1 MAGVVAGRYSIFGF
15 IKRSASNRNRTGK
28 EIAQKRE
35 NLELYWNQDLETL
48 SQEALSGLQLE
59 RLSWTLAQANQ
70 SPHYNALFA
79 EKGIEL
85 EHIRR
90 LEDVR
95 RLPFTTKKDLRAQF
109 PYGLLCIDLKEV
121 VRLHSSSGTT
131 GQATVVFYSRRDIDN
146 WADLVSRCMW
156 MTGVQQDD
164 VFQNLTGYGLFT
176 GGLGFHY
183 GGERLGTL
191 TIPAGAGNSKRQIL
205 LMQQFGTTVIHL
217 IPSYAMRLMQ
227 VMEELGIEPRR
238 DLKLRIAFLGAEP
251 HSEEI
256 RQRVERYFGVE
267 AFNSYGLSEMNGPGV
282 AFECPAKQ
290 GMHIWEDAF
299 LVEVINPETL
309 EPVDPGEEGELV
321 LTTLTR
327 EAMPIIRYRT
337 NDLTRVLPGPCGCGR
352 IHCRLDRIKGR
363 TDEMLIIKG
372 VNIFPVQV
380 EQALMEIPEVGQNYL
395 IILERM
401 DEIDTICVQVEM
413 HPDIFRE
420 DMRYLKRLQDKITHE
435 LRNELLVTPKV
446 ELVQPNT
453 LPRSPGKAVRVE
465 DRRARETA
473 SS

>member
-1 MAGVVAGRYSIFGF
+1 M
-15 IKRSASNRNRTGK
+15 
-28 EIAQKRE
+28 
-35 NLELYWNQDLETL
+35 YWNQDLETM
-48 SQEALSGLQLE
+48 SPEALSELQLG
-59 RLSWTLAQANQ
+59 RLRRTLFQAVE
-70 SPHYNALFA
+70 SPHYSKVFA
-79 EKGIEL
+79 ENGVKPDRIETIADI
-85 EHIRR
+85 H
-90 LEDVR
+90 
-95 RLPFTTKKDLRAQF
+95 RLPFTTKEDLRDQF
-109 PYGLLCIDLKEV
+109 PYGLLCVDQKEII
-121 VRLHSSSGTT
+121 RLHSSSGTS
-131 GQATVVFYSRRDIDN
+131 GQATVVFHSRSDIEN
-146 WADLVSRCMW
+146 WADLVSRCMY
-156 MTGVQQDD
+156 MTGVRQDD

-191 TIPAGAGNSKRQIL
+191 TIPSGTGNTKRQIL

-227 VMEELGIEPRR
+227 VMEEMGVNPRR

-282 AFECPAKQ
+282 AFECPEKE

-299 LVEVINPETL
+299 LVEIIDPDTL
-309 EPVDPGEEGELV
+309 EPLPPGEEGELV
-321 LTTLTR
+321 LTTLSR

-337 NDLTRVLPGPCGCGR
+337 NDLTRILPGKCRCGR
-352 IHCRLDRIKGR
+352 VHSRLDRIIGR
-363 TDEMLIIKG
+363 TDDMLIIKG

-395 IILERM
+395 IILERVDEM
-401 DEIDTICVQVEM
+401 DTMRLQVEM
-413 HPDIFRE
+413 RADIFQE
-420 DMRYLKRLQDKITHE
+420 DMRHLKRLQNKITRE

-453 LPRSPGKAVRVE
+453 LPRSQGKAVRVE
-465 DRRARETA
+465 DRRNQ
-473 SS
+473 

>member
-1 MAGVVAGRYSIFGF
+1 MSP
-15 IKRSASNRNRTGK
+15 
-28 EIAQKRE
+28 
-35 NLELYWNQDLETL
+35 
-48 SQEALSGLQLE
+48 EALSELQLG
-59 RLSWTLAQANQ
+59 RLRRTLFQAVE
-70 SPHYNALFA
+70 SPHYSKVFA
-79 EKGIEL
+79 ENGVKPDRIETIADI
-85 EHIRR
+85 H
-90 LEDVR
+90 
-95 RLPFTTKKDLRAQF
+95 RLPFTSKEDLRDQF
-109 PYGLLCIDLKEV
+109 PYGLLCVDQKEII
-121 VRLHSSSGTT
+121 RLHSSSGTS
-131 GQATVVFYSRRDIDN
+131 GQATVVFHSRSDIEN
-146 WADLVSRCMW
+146 WADLVSRCMY
-156 MTGVQQDD
+156 MTGVRQDD

-191 TIPAGAGNSKRQIL
+191 TIPSGTGNTKRQIL

-227 VMEELGIEPRR
+227 VMEEMGVNPRR

-282 AFECPAKQ
+282 AFECPEKE

-299 LVEVINPETL
+299 LVEIIDPDTL
-309 EPVDPGEEGELV
+309 EPLPPGEEGELV
-321 LTTLTR
+321 LTTLSR

-337 NDLTRVLPGPCGCGR
+337 NDLTRILPGKCRCGR
-352 IHCRLDRIKGR
+352 VHSRLDRIIGR
-363 TDEMLIIKG
+363 TDDMLIIKG

-395 IILERM
+395 IILERVDEM
-401 DEIDTICVQVEM
+401 DTMRLQVEM
-413 HPDIFRE
+413 RADIFQE
-420 DMRYLKRLQDKITHE
+420 DMRHLKRLQNKITRE

-453 LPRSPGKAVRVE
+453 LPRSQGKAVRVE
-465 DRRARETA
+465 DRRNQ
-473 SS
+473 

>member
-1 MAGVVAGRYSIFGF
+1 M
-15 IKRSASNRNRTGK
+15 
-28 EIAQKRE
+28 
-35 NLELYWNQDLETL
+35 YWNQDLETM
-48 SQEALSGLQLE
+48 SPEALSELQLG
-59 RLSWTLAQANQ
+59 RLRRTLFQAVE
-70 SPHYNALFA
+70 SPHYSKVFA
-79 EKGIEL
+79 ENGVKPDRIETIADI
-85 EHIRR
+85 H
-90 LEDVR
+90 
-95 RLPFTTKKDLRAQF
+95 RLPFTTKEDLRDQF
-109 PYGLLCIDLKEV
+109 PYGLLCVDQKEII
-121 VRLHSSSGTT
+121 RLHSSSGTS
-131 GQATVVFYSRRDIDN
+131 GQATVVFHSRSDIEN
-146 WADLVSRCMW
+146 WADLVSRCMY
-156 MTGVQQDD
+156 MTGVRQDD

-191 TIPAGAGNSKRQIL
+191 TIPSGTGNTKRQIL

-227 VMEELGIEPRR
+227 VMEEMGVNPRR

-282 AFECPAKQ
+282 AFECPEKK

-299 LVEVINPETL
+299 LVEIIDPDTL
-309 EPVDPGEEGELV
+309 EPLPPGEEGELV
-321 LTTLTR
+321 LTTLSR

-337 NDLTRVLPGPCGCGR
+337 NDLTRILPGKCRCGR
-352 IHCRLDRIKGR
+352 VHSRLDRIIGR
-363 TDEMLIIKG
+363 TDDMLIIKG

-395 IILERM
+395 IILERVDEM
-401 DEIDTICVQVEM
+401 DTMRLQVEM
-413 HPDIFRE
+413 RADIFQE
-420 DMRYLKRLQDKITHE
+420 DMRHLKRLQNKITRE

-453 LPRSPGKAVRVE
+453 LPRSQGKAVRVE
-465 DRRARETA
+465 DRRNQ
-473 SS
+473 

>member
-1 MAGVVAGRYSIFGF
+1 MY
-15 IKRSASNRNRTGK
+15 
-28 EIAQKRE
+28 
-35 NLELYWNQDLETL
+35 
-48 SQEALSGLQLE
+48 
-59 RLSWTLAQANQ
+59 
-70 SPHYNALFA
+70 
-79 EKGIEL
+79 
-85 EHIRR
+85 
-90 LEDVR
+90 
-95 RLPFTTKKDLRAQF
+95 
-109 PYGLLCIDLKEV
+109 
-121 VRLHSSSGTT
+121 
-131 GQATVVFYSRRDIDN
+131 
-146 WADLVSRCMW
+146 
-156 MTGVQQDD
+156 MTGVRQDD

-191 TIPAGAGNSKRQIL
+191 TIPSGTGNTKRQIL

-227 VMEELGIEPRR
+227 VMEDMGVNPRR

-282 AFECPAKQ
+282 AFECPEKE

-299 LVEVINPETL
+299 LVEIIDPDTL
-309 EPVDPGEEGELV
+309 EPLPPGEEGELV
-321 LTTLTR
+321 LTTLSR

-337 NDLTRVLPGPCGCGR
+337 NDLTRILPGKCRCGR
-352 IHCRLDRIKGR
+352 VHSRLDRIIGR
-363 TDEMLIIKG
+363 TDDMLIIKG

-395 IILERM
+395 IILERVDEM
-401 DEIDTICVQVEM
+401 DTMRLQVEM
-413 HPDIFRE
+413 RADIFQE
-420 DMRYLKRLQDKITHE
+420 DMRHLKKLQNKITRE

-453 LPRSPGKAVRVE
+453 LPRSQGKAVRVE
-465 DRRARETA
+465 DRRK
-473 SS
+473 

>member
-1 MAGVVAGRYSIFGF
+1 MSP
-15 IKRSASNRNRTGK
+15 
-28 EIAQKRE
+28 
-35 NLELYWNQDLETL
+35 
-48 SQEALSGLQLE
+48 EALSALQLG
-59 RLSWTLAQANQ
+59 RLRRTLFQAVE
-70 SPHYNALFA
+70 SPHYSKVFA
-79 EKGIEL
+79 ENGVKPERIET
-85 EHIRR
+85 IA
-90 LEDVR
+90 DVH
-95 RLPFTTKKDLRAQF
+95 RLPYTTKEDLRDQF
-109 PYGLLCIDLKEV
+109 PYGLLCVDQKEII
-121 VRLHSSSGTT
+121 RLHSSSGTS
-131 GQATVVFYSRRDIDN
+131 GQATVVFHSRSDIEN
-146 WADLVSRCMW
+146 WADLVSRCMY
-156 MTGVQQDD
+156 MTGVRQDD

-191 TIPAGAGNSKRQIL
+191 TIPSGTGNTKRQIL

-227 VMEELGIEPRR
+227 VMEDMGVNPRR

-282 AFECPAKQ
+282 AFECPEKE

-299 LVEVINPETL
+299 LVEIIDPDTL
-309 EPVDPGEEGELV
+309 EPLPPGEEGELV
-321 LTTLTR
+321 LTTLSR

-337 NDLTRVLPGPCGCGR
+337 NDLTRILPGKCRCGR
-352 IHCRLDRIKGR
+352 VHSRLDRIIGR
-363 TDEMLIIKG
+363 TDDMLIIKG

-395 IILERM
+395 IILERVDEM
-401 DEIDTICVQVEM
+401 DTMRLQVEM
-413 HPDIFRE
+413 RADIFQE
-420 DMRYLKRLQDKITHE
+420 DMRHLKKLQNKITRE

-453 LPRSPGKAVRVE
+453 LPRSQGKAVRVE
-465 DRRARETA
+465 DRRK
-473 SS
+473 

>member
-1 MAGVVAGRYSIFGF
+1 M
-15 IKRSASNRNRTGK
+15 
-28 EIAQKRE
+28 
-35 NLELYWNQDLETL
+35 YWNQDLETM
-48 SQEALSGLQLE
+48 SPEALSALQLG
-59 RLSWTLAQANQ
+59 RLRRTLFQAVE
-70 SPHYNALFA
+70 SPHYSKVFA
-79 EKGIEL
+79 ENGVKPDRIET
-85 EHIRR
+85 IA
-90 LEDVR
+90 DVH
-95 RLPFTTKKDLRAQF
+95 RLPYTTKEDLRDQF
-109 PYGLLCIDLKEV
+109 PYGLLCVDQKEII
-121 VRLHSSSGTT
+121 RLHSSSGTS
-131 GQATVVFYSRRDIDN
+131 GQATVVFHSRSDIEN
-146 WADLVSRCMW
+146 WADLVSRCMY
-156 MTGVQQDD
+156 MTGVRQDD

-191 TIPAGAGNSKRQIL
+191 TIPSGTGNTKRQIL

-227 VMEELGIEPRR
+227 VMEDMGVNPRL

-282 AFECPAKQ
+282 AFECPEKE

-299 LVEVINPETL
+299 LVEIIDPDTL
-309 EPVDPGEEGELV
+309 EPLPPGEEGELV
-321 LTTLTR
+321 LTTLSR

-337 NDLTRVLPGPCGCGR
+337 NDLTRILPGKCRCGR
-352 IHCRLDRIKGR
+352 VHSRLDRIIGR
-363 TDEMLIIKG
+363 TDDMLIIKG

-395 IILERM
+395 IILERVDEM
-401 DEIDTICVQVEM
+401 DTMRLQVEM
-413 HPDIFRE
+413 RADIFQE
-420 DMRYLKRLQDKITHE
+420 DMRHLKKLQNKITRE

-453 LPRSPGKAVRVE
+453 LPRSQGKAVRVE
-465 DRRARETA
+465 DRRK
-473 SS
+473 

>member
-1 MAGVVAGRYSIFGF
+1 M
-15 IKRSASNRNRTGK
+15 
-28 EIAQKRE
+28 
-35 NLELYWNQDLETL
+35 YWNQDLETM
-48 SQEALSGLQLE
+48 SPEALSALQLG
-59 RLSWTLAQANQ
+59 RLRRTLFQAIE
-70 SPHYNALFA
+70 SPHYSKVFA
-79 EKGIEL
+79 ENGVKPDRIET
-85 EHIRR
+85 IA
-90 LEDVR
+90 DVH
-95 RLPFTTKKDLRAQF
+95 RLPYTTKEDLRDQF
-109 PYGLLCIDLKEV
+109 PYGLLCVDQKEII
-121 VRLHSSSGTT
+121 RLHSSSGTS
-131 GQATVVFYSRRDIDN
+131 GQATVVFHSRSDIEN
-146 WADLVSRCMW
+146 WADLVSRCMY
-156 MTGVQQDD
+156 MTGVRQDD

-191 TIPAGAGNSKRQIL
+191 TIPSGTGNTKRQIL

-227 VMEELGIEPRR
+227 VMEDMGVNPRL

-282 AFECPAKQ
+282 AFECPEKE

-299 LVEVINPETL
+299 LVEIIDPDTL
-309 EPVDPGEEGELV
+309 EPLPPGEEGELV
-321 LTTLTR
+321 LTTLSR

-337 NDLTRVLPGPCGCGR
+337 NDLTRILPGKCRCGR
-352 IHCRLDRIKGR
+352 VHSRLDRIIGR
-363 TDEMLIIKG
+363 TDDMLIIKG

-395 IILERM
+395 IILERVDEM
-401 DEIDTICVQVEM
+401 DTMRLQVEM
-413 HPDIFRE
+413 RADIFQE
-420 DMRYLKRLQDKITHE
+420 DMRHLKKLQNKITRE

-453 LPRSPGKAVRVE
+453 LPRSQGKAVRVE
-465 DRRARETA
+465 DRRK
-473 SS
+473 

>member
-1 MAGVVAGRYSIFGF
+1 MY
-15 IKRSASNRNRTGK
+15 
-28 EIAQKRE
+28 
-35 NLELYWNQDLETL
+35 
-48 SQEALSGLQLE
+48 
-59 RLSWTLAQANQ
+59 
-70 SPHYNALFA
+70 
-79 EKGIEL
+79 
-85 EHIRR
+85 
-90 LEDVR
+90 
-95 RLPFTTKKDLRAQF
+95 
-109 PYGLLCIDLKEV
+109 
-121 VRLHSSSGTT
+121 
-131 GQATVVFYSRRDIDN
+131 
-146 WADLVSRCMW
+146 
-156 MTGVQQDD
+156 MTGVRQDD

-191 TIPAGAGNSKRQIL
+191 TIPSGTGNTKRQIL

-227 VMEELGIEPRR
+227 VMEEMGVNPRR

-282 AFECPAKQ
+282 AFECPEKK

-299 LVEVINPETL
+299 LVEIIDPDTL
-309 EPVDPGEEGELV
+309 EPLPPGEEGELV
-321 LTTLTR
+321 LTTLSR

-337 NDLTRVLPGPCGCGR
+337 NDLTRILPGKCRCGR
-352 IHCRLDRIKGR
+352 VHSRLDRIIGR
-363 TDEMLIIKG
+363 TDDMLIIKG

-395 IILERM
+395 IILERVDEM
-401 DEIDTICVQVEM
+401 DTMRLQVEM
-413 HPDIFRE
+413 RADIFQE
-420 DMRYLKRLQDKITHE
+420 DMRHLKRLQNKITRE

-453 LPRSPGKAVRVE
+453 LPRSQGKAVRVE
-465 DRRARETA
+465 DRRNQ
-473 SS
+473 

>member
-1 MAGVVAGRYSIFGF
+1 MY
-15 IKRSASNRNRTGK
+15 
-28 EIAQKRE
+28 
-35 NLELYWNQDLETL
+35 
-48 SQEALSGLQLE
+48 
-59 RLSWTLAQANQ
+59 
-70 SPHYNALFA
+70 
-79 EKGIEL
+79 
-85 EHIRR
+85 
-90 LEDVR
+90 
-95 RLPFTTKKDLRAQF
+95 
-109 PYGLLCIDLKEV
+109 
-121 VRLHSSSGTT
+121 
-131 GQATVVFYSRRDIDN
+131 
-146 WADLVSRCMW
+146 
-156 MTGVQQDD
+156 MTGVRQDD

-191 TIPAGAGNSKRQIL
+191 TIPSGTGNTKRQIL

-227 VMEELGIEPRR
+227 VMEEMGVNPRR

-282 AFECPAKQ
+282 AFECPEKE

-299 LVEVINPETL
+299 LVEIIDPDTL
-309 EPVDPGEEGELV
+309 EPLPPGEEGELV
-321 LTTLTR
+321 LTTLSR

-337 NDLTRVLPGPCGCGR
+337 NDLTRILPGKCRCGR
-352 IHCRLDRIKGR
+352 VHSRLDRIIGR
-363 TDEMLIIKG
+363 TDDMLIIKG

-395 IILERM
+395 IILERVDEM
-401 DEIDTICVQVEM
+401 DTMRLQVEM
-413 HPDIFRE
+413 RADIFQE
-420 DMRYLKRLQDKITHE
+420 DMRHLKKLQNKITRE

-453 LPRSPGKAVRVE
+453 LPRSQGKAVRVE
-465 DRRARETA
+465 DRRK
-473 SS
+473 